1 MKFLVKPLV
10 TAGMVCAA
18 GAAFAQ
24 QGQTVKIAWIDP
36 LSGLMAPV
44 GANQLKT
51 WQFFAEKINA
61 KNPAGVKFE
70 IVPFDNKLS
79 PAESVPPR

>member
-10 TAGMVCAA
+10 TAAMVCAA

-44 GANQLKT
+44 GANQLIAIISED
-51 WQFFAEKINA
+51 AE
-61 KNPAGVKFE
+61 
-70 IVPFDNKLS
+70 
-79 PAESVPPR
+79 